1 MAYNIGMLAL
11 PQSWRYGPRSLQE
24 VNPERIVYLADLL
37 GLSRQEVCDLVRD
50 GRKTVVKEED
60 LFGPHIQIR
69 YLEKLQEVLGKGLGF
84 FINTDPLTYEKNS
97 VLYRKE
103 HRHNCELQYAD
114 RLLVST
120 TEDEAIWQSALCAT
134 LWNRL
139 HRILSRYSLADNP
152 VEVAYEVRAEMEI
165 RDQPYK
171 DIRKHLHYLMRRLGK
186 FHIIVREHVES
197 PKHKNNLAGFFL
209 RPLTIV
215 IKRQQHV
222 GREIFTLAHELGHYL
237 LDKEELDGMPFDKE
251 NSKEEKWCNDFA
263 FAFILG
269 REKVKQLKSFKP
281 KEVRDPFGAIAAFSS
296 ANHISRLAIYCHL
309 AKRRVIT
316 WKDYNEIKSEIRARH
331 EQEERAYRRKANGT
345 SSRQGGRKLRPLFS
359 PLEQKI
365 YLNAFYAGIVKEHNL
380 MRHFQTH
387 SIDSIVY
394 GSHF

>member
-1 MAYNIGMLAL
+1 MPSI
-11 PQSWRYGPRSLQE
+11 PQSWRYDPRRLKE

-37 GLSRQEVCDLVRD
+37 GLSRQEVCELVRD
-50 GRKTVVKEED
+50 GRKTEVKEED
-60 LFGPHIQIR
+60 LFGTHIQTR
-69 YLEKLQEVLGKGLGF
+69 YLEKLEEVLGKCHAFLGS
-84 FINTDPLTYEKNS
+84 TSPLTYAKNS
-97 VLYRKE
+97 ILCRKE
-103 HRHNCELQYAD
+103 RHHNCELQYAD
-114 RLLVST
+114 RLLVSM
-120 TEDEAIWQSALCAT
+120 TEDEALRQSGICVT
-134 LWNRL
+134 LWDRL
-139 HRILSRYSLADNP
+139 NRILPRYSLADNP

-165 RDQPYK
+165 REQPYK

-237 LDKEELDGMPFDKE
+237 LDKEELDGLPFDKE

-269 REKVKQLKSFKP
+269 RDKIKQLKSFKP
-281 KEVRDPFGAIAAFSS
+281 SEVRDPFGTIAAFSS

-316 WKDYNEIKSEIRARH
+316 WKDYNEIKSAIRARH

-345 SSRQGGRKLRPLFS
+345 RSRQGGRKLRPLFS

-365 YLNAFYAGIVKEHNL
+365 YLNAFYAGIVKEHRL

-387 SIDSIVY
+387 SIDSIVC
-394 GSHF
+394 GAHF